1 MINKIYKILKK
12 LIQIHFMCNHNFK
25 FIPAKPVPN
34 AYDLM
39 VCDKC
44 GWCTSYDYLLI
55 DKNN

>member
-1 MINKIYKILKK
+1 
-12 LIQIHFMCNHNFK
+12 MCNHNFK